1 MFWERVWDALEG
13 YTVPRKGGPEGWGC
27 LQHPPIWEVPGRGN
41 CPEQGNLA
49 RDLASIQNM
58 TQYLCLQ
65 CGCGPPHLLNAS
77 SGGNCPK
84 TSSQPI
90 LQHQEGHHRSEV
102 LWCHLCRNSGLWR
115 CTSLIRLGTSAL
127 VSLLGFDSW
136 VFSNPTAILGIVTY
150 LWEKWSRLVSILYEF
165 LILINIH
172 IYFAKLLYQNSHS
185 YYYISSKLCLLQ
197 VMWHVTSALTH
208 CNDGQGIHLEMVR
221 DNLGKYSRLEEQG
234 FG

>member
-84 TSSQPI
+84 TSSQPT
-90 LQHQEGHHRSEV
+90 LQHQEGCHRSEV
-102 LWCHLCRNSGLWR
+102 LWCHLCRNSGL
-115 CTSLIRLGTSAL
+115 
-127 VSLLGFDSW
+127 
-136 VFSNPTAILGIVTY
+136 
-150 LWEKWSRLVSILYEF
+150 
-165 LILINIH
+165 
-172 IYFAKLLYQNSHS
+172 
-185 YYYISSKLCLLQ
+185 
-197 VMWHVTSALTH
+197 
-208 CNDGQGIHLEMVR
+208 
-221 DNLGKYSRLEEQG
+221 
-234 FG
+234 